1 MAVFTIG
8 SSSVSGNNGGGDPPP
23 SGGAVGGAD
32 NLTNNGAITQV
43 SGAGVI
49 SESFVSQSGGTV
61 TVEDTTAV
69 TGDTRLVV
77 KEGAG
82 QDGPL
87 QAWRTA
93 GGDTVASLSND
104 AGAGTFKMSDGT
116 NTGTFA
122 PTYFQSVLSADGTT
136 NVPFT
141 FNASTLT
148 IQDTTAT
155 TGDTKL
161 VVKAGA
167 GQAGNLQ
174 EWQDAAGN
182 KYAYI
187 DSGGQF
193 NQTSNAGLSGVQIVT
208 GDGDYVRAFTGSRSI
223 FLGATGIAA
232 NDSGAVGA
240 FDIDATTLTIH
251 NSTAVTGDTKLVVKA
266 GAGQAGNLQE
276 WQDAAGGASVAVG
289 DDGGG
294 YLSMVNP
301 TTGIALSPDG
311 FYYYD
316 VATGEKTPSFINSS
330 TLTIQDDT
338 TTTGATLVD
347 IVAGAA
353 QTTKSVV
360 LQTGGRIQAPLTTP
374 TTSGETGTAG
384 TIAWD
389 ASYIYICTS
398 ANTWKRVALS
408 AF

>member
-69 TGDTRLVV
+69 TGDTSFVV
-77 KEGAG
+77 KGGAG
-82 QDGPL
+82 Q
-87 QAWRTA
+87 
-93 GGDTVASLSND
+93 LSD
-104 AGAGTFKMSDGT
+104 
-116 NTGTFA
+116 
-122 PTYFQSVLSADGTT
+122 YFQVQNNAGDLQFSVTEGTAIVTTGNDYVQFSASTGAVNALRDTSGKATLSTT
-136 NVPFT
+136 SLVVTDVDALAATPFAI
-141 FNASTLT
+141 NASTTT

-174 EWQDAAGN
+174 EWQDAAG
-182 KYAYI
+182 
-187 DSGGQF
+187 G
-193 NQTSNAGLSGVQIVT
+193 
-208 GDGDYVRAFTGSRSI
+208 
-223 FLGATGIAA
+223 
-232 NDSGAVGA
+232 
-240 FDIDATTLTIH
+240 
-251 NSTAVTGDTKLVVKA
+251 
-266 GAGQAGNLQE
+266 
-276 WQDAAGGASVAVG
+276 VAVSITSDGSIGLTYLADPIFQTAISPGLLEFYG
-289 DDGGG
+289 DSSQSLQLDANTPSTLRIVASTGGG
-294 YLSMVNP
+294 DRNALAVNAS
-301 TTGIALSPDG
+301 TT
-311 FYYYD
+311 
-316 VATGEKTPSFINSS
+316 
-330 TLTIQDDT
+330 TIQDT
-338 TTTGATLVD
+338 TATTGATLVD

-360 LQTGGRIQAPLTTP
+360 MQTGGRIQAPLTTP